1 MIVGNRFELGKVLGQ
16 GGMGTVYQSLD
27 RNSGQVVAVKRL
39 KPELA
44 ADADLL
50 GRFAREAEALR
61 LLNHPNIVKVF
72 ATLQE
77 DDHHYIV
84 MEYVGCGS
92 LEDLLATPRL
102 PVSRVLEISLDIAD
116 ALTRTHRLNIIH
128 RDLKPANVLIAEDG
142 TPRLTD
148 FGVARF
154 ATHQRVTETGLTVGT
169 LHYLSPEALNGEE
182 VDPRTDI
189 WAFGVMLYEML
200 VGQRPFDGT
209 TPGSSLTAI
218 LTHPTPNLEAQ
229 RPDAPIALVDLVY
242 RMLEKNRAQRIP
254 SVRQVG
260 AELEAI
266 IQAQSPDSESAPV
279 HL

>member
-1 MIVGNRFELGKVLGQ
+1 MQSPHRPGAADCKETAMIVGNRFELGKVLGQ

-27 RNSGQVVAVKRL
+27 RNSGKAVAVKRL

-102 PVSRVLEISLDIAD
+102 PVSRVLEISLD
-116 ALTRTHRLNIIH
+116 
-128 RDLKPANVLIAEDG
+128 
-142 TPRLTD
+142 
-148 FGVARF
+148 
-154 ATHQRVTETGLTVGT
+154 
-169 LHYLSPEALNGEE
+169 
-182 VDPRTDI
+182 
-189 WAFGVMLYEML
+189 
-200 VGQRPFDGT
+200 
-209 TPGSSLTAI
+209 
-218 LTHPTPNLEAQ
+218 
-229 RPDAPIALVDLVY
+229 
-242 RMLEKNRAQRIP
+242 
-254 SVRQVG
+254 
-260 AELEAI
+260 
-266 IQAQSPDSESAPV
+266 
-279 HL
+279 